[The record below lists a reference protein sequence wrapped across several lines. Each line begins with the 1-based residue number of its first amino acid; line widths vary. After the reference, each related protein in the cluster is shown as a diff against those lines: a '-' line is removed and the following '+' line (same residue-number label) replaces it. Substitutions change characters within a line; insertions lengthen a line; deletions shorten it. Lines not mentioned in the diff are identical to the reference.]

1 MFNLEQSIT
10 TWRKQMLAAGI
21 KTPVPLEELEIHLRE
36 EIERQMKSGLSGQKA
51 FEVSIQ
57 QIGQPKA
64 LDREFK
70 KGEGTFMKR
79 TAKIGMGVAGMLLGA
94 VLTVPGSIQL
104 RDELVMASGKLGLWL
119 LGGFLLCWSG
129 ALFQQILFSKKTG
142 DEHQNPG
149 AMPARQPVK
158 TIAGIVV
165 LMVGVAFVMP
175 AATQVW
181 QKGLVEFA
189 ALGCMVFGIAL
200 LIAGSLVTF
209 WPYTRRKA

>member
-1 MFNLEQSIT
+1 MFNLGQAIYG
-10 TWRKQMLAAGI
+10 WRKQMLAAGI
-21 KTPVPLEELEIHLRE
+21 ETPVPLDELEIHLRE
-36 EIERQMKSGLSGQKA
+36 EIERQMKSGLDEQVA

-79 TAKIGMGVAGMLLGA
+79 TAKTGMGVVGLLAGLALLI
-94 VLTVPGSIQL
+94 PGSIQL
-104 RDELVMASGKLGLWL
+104 RDELVMANGKLSLWL
-119 LGGFLLCWSG
+119 LGGILICWSG

-142 DEHQNPG
+142 DVCQNPG

-165 LMVGVAFVMP
+165 FIVGVAFVMP
-175 AATQVW
+175 AATQAW

-189 ALGCMVFGIAL
+189 ALGWMVFGIAL
-200 LIAGSLVTF
+200 LIAGGLVTF
-209 WPYTRRKA
+209 CPYAKRRA